1 MRTKELPAIEY
12 PADYSNDNHTYF
24 QTEEMADN
32 PNKQPERKA
41 SMVGESLY
49 LILGVEKTA
58 DSEQIKKAYR
68 KKALRLHPDKNHDN
82 PDKAKL
88 EAEFKELNRANK
100 ILSDEQLRPIYDS
113 YGSVGLELA
122 EQVGPENVATLMKM
136 QTPAAKFGMC
146 LVFCLTGFCCGCF
159 CCCCFCCFFCCGKLK
174 PKVPEDDEQADL
186 FQGSDSETPNEAP
199 AGGYSSYQ
207 NDTPVTAQP
216 AAAAP
221 EGASEKPVIA
231 MPPPPSYGDQ

>member
-1 MRTKELPAIEY
+1 
-12 PADYSNDNHTYF
+12 
-24 QTEEMADN
+24 
-32 PNKQPERKA
+32 
-41 SMVGESLY
+41 MVGESLY

-88 EAEFKELNRANK
+88 EAEFKELNRVSEIFSGQRVSINFFQANK

-159 CCCCFCCFFCCGKLK
+159 CCCCFCCFFCCGKL
-174 PKVPEDDEQADL
+174 Q
-186 FQGSDSETPNEAP
+186 
-199 AGGYSSYQ
+199 
-207 NDTPVTAQP
+207 
-216 AAAAP
+216 
-221 EGASEKPVIA
+221 
-231 MPPPPSYGDQ
+231 

>member
-1 MRTKELPAIEY
+1 M
-12 PADYSNDNHTYF
+12 
-24 QTEEMADN
+24 
-32 PNKQPERKA
+32 
-41 SMVGESLY
+41 G
-49 LILGVEKTA
+49 

-146 LVFCLTGFCCGCF
+146 LVFCLTGFCC
-159 CCCCFCCFFCCGKLK
+159 CCFCCFFCCGKLK
-174 PKVPEDDEQADL
+174 P
-186 FQGSDSETPNEAP
+186 STRR
-199 AGGYSSYQ
+199 
-207 NDTPVTAQP
+207 
-216 AAAAP
+216 
-221 EGASEKPVIA
+221 
-231 MPPPPSYGDQ
+231 